1 MGLHAYDGHVNC
13 GDPVERKALSDA
25 AFGPVLKL
33 YEQLQQEG
41 LSTPALVA
49 GGTPTFPIH
58 AQRHGVECSPGTCVL
73 WDYTYSARLKDLDF
87 LHAALVLTRV
97 VSKPAPG
104 RWCLDLGHKS
114 IASENPHPR
123 VHFLNAPGLRAVAH
137 SEEHLVVEGEAD
149 APFGIGDC
157 LYGIP
162 SHVCPTVAL
171 YSQAITIERGRAVGE
186 WPIEARAR
194 HLTV

>member
-25 AFGPVLKL
+25 AFAPVLSL
-33 YEQLQQEG
+33 YKQLQREG
-41 LSTPALVA
+41 LSVQALVA

-58 AQRHGVECSPGTCVL
+58 AQRSGVECSPGTCVL
-73 WDYTYSARLKDLDF
+73 WDYSYSSRLKDLDF

-97 VSKPAPG
+97 VSNPAPG
-104 RWCLDLGHKS
+104 RWCLDLGHKA

-123 VHFLNAPGLRAVAH
+123 VHFLNGPGLRAVSH
-137 SEEHLVVEGEAD
+137 SEEHLVVEGEPD
-149 APFGIGDC
+149 GPLKIGDG
-157 LYGIP
+157 LYGVP
-162 SHVCPTVAL
+162 CHVCPTVAL
-171 YSQAITIERGRAVGE
+171 YSQATVIEHSKAVGE

-194 HLTV
+194 HLTT